1 MEILQ
6 FVLLASD
13 LVIGGRSPFF
23 AINSN
28 RFGKPWEFDEGVVGW
43 EPGGKEI
50 TGIRKENGP
59 SRKVFRTYLPEL
71 LKEKLLV
78 RIKTKDNR
86 SKYYSITPLGIIHL
100 IKSEMFSESGKYRHP
115 ERNYVIFTLQTF
127 AQRNV
132 KPYHSVIFENQTF
145 FNYETN
151 LLEDIIKH
159 TKMEFRRLVPHV
171 FTNVN
176 IVQENIYGKYFINYF
191 QFFVTNGY
199 SEVNKYLLATFDFE
213 DEKYVKVTE
222 LDKSLMNSF
231 IHDEKNLDYHGLSL
245 DNEQFHHYLANL
257 MLCSYIYDTS
267 IGSFDL
273 DIIFNKQL
281 SKLKKRTPHLEKRET
296 FGGENN
302 DFPEYFLRILLLFS
316 KHISRLS
323 QNQYEL
329 TNNFRKELDSMQFK
343 QTKVS
348 NSQLMH

>member
-13 LVIGGRSPFF
+13 LILGGRSPFF

-28 RFGKPWEFDEGVVGW
+28 RFGKPWEFDEGFVGY
-43 EPGGKEI
+43 ENGKEKTRTRI
-50 TGIRKENGP
+50 ENGP

-86 SKYYSITPLGIIHL
+86 SKYYSITPLGMIHL
-100 IKSEMFSESGKYRHP
+100 IKSEMFYDGMRYPHP
-115 ERNYVIFTLQTF
+115 ERNYVILTLQTF
-127 AQRNV
+127 AERNV
-132 KPYHSVIFENQTF
+132 KPYHSVIFENQNF
-145 FNYETN
+145 FNYEIN
-151 LLEDIIKH
+151 LLDDLFKH

-176 IVQENIYGKYFINYF
+176 IVQENMQSKFFINYF
-191 QFFVTNGY
+191 EFFVTNGF
-199 SEVNKYLLATFDFE
+199 SPVNKYLLATFDFD
-213 DEKYVKVTE
+213 DEKHVKVTE

-231 IHDEKNLDYHGLSL
+231 IHDEKDLDYQGLSL
-245 DNEQFHHYLANL
+245 DEEQFHHYLANL
-257 MLCSYIYDTS
+257 MLCSYIYDSS

-281 SKLKKRTPHLEKRET
+281 SKLKKRTPHLEKRKT
-296 FGGENN
+296 FGEENS

-329 TNNFRKELDSMQFK
+329 TTSFSKKLNSMQFK

-348 NSQLMH
+348 NSQLIH